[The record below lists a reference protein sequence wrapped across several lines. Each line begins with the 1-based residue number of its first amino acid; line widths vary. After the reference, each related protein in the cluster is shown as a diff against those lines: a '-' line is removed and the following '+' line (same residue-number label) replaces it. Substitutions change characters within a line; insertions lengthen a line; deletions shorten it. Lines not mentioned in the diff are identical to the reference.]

1 MTWIGINDCA
11 RLSNPSNIPISDRS
25 NPISRSLNS
34 DQAIE
39 QVQKELFD
47 LEQELYLEG
56 ARNFL
61 FIDVPPINKSPA
73 SEPVPSLFTFRILSA
88 R

>member
-11 RLSNPSNIPISDRS
+11 RLSNPSSIPISDRS
-25 NPISRSLNS
+25 NPTSRSLNS

-39 QVQKELFD
+39 QVQKKLFD

-61 FIDVPPINKSPA
+61 FIDVPPIHKSPA
-73 SEPVPSLFTFRILSA
+73 SEPVPSFFTFRILSA